1 MMMMKMMRAMRSK
14 NKKITSL
21 KGFLWASCYS
31 RHFLWFLFFSTQSP
45 QQSHEVGT
53 NGIPVY

>member
-1 MMMMKMMRAMRSK
+1 MMKMMRAMRSK